1 MRKSRFLAAL
11 IALFLAAALPLV
23 STSGAQA
30 VSGHATVAAK
40 AKTKVSIKFRAN
52 GAKSFELYGAV
63 TPKSSGKNKSVK
75 LYRATDPNG
84 KFKQFKSGKTDG
96 QGKYSFKGLK
106 KVGYYYA
113 KVGNAVSGVKHIFK
127 N

>member
-23 STSGAQA
+23 GTSGAQA
-30 VSGHATVAAK
+30 AAGHSTVAAK
-40 AKTKVSIKFRAN
+40 ATKVSIKFRAN
-52 GAKSFELYGAV
+52 GAKNFELYGAV
-63 TPKSSGKNKSVK
+63 SPKSKGKNKTVK
-75 LYRATDPNG
+75 LYRATAPDG
-84 KFKQFKSGKTDG
+84 KYKKFKTGKTDG
-96 QGKYSFKGLK
+96 KGKYSFKGLK